1 MCVCQGT
8 LLSYWMTCVCLS
20 GDTVELLDDLCVCQ
34 GTLLSYWMTC
44 VCLSGDTVELLDDLC
59 VFVRGRC

>member
-1 MCVCQGT
+1 
-8 LLSYWMTCVCLS
+8 MTCVCLS
-20 GDTVELLDDLCVCQ
+20 GDAVELLDDLCVCQ

>member
-1 MCVCQGT
+1 M
-8 LLSYWMTCVCLS
+8 CLS

>member
-1 MCVCQGT
+1 M
-8 LLSYWMTCVCLS
+8 CLS
-20 GDTVELLDDLCVCQ
+20 GDTVELLDDLCVFVRGHCD
-34 GTLLSYWMTC
+34 LSYWMTC

>member
-20 GDTVELLDDLCVCQ
+20 GDTVEAHR
-34 GTLLSYWMTC
+34 GTRAA
-44 VCLSGDTVELLDDLC
+44 GKHDPE
-59 VFVRGRC
+59 

>member
-1 MCVCQGT
+1 M
-8 LLSYWMTCVCLS
+8 
-20 GDTVELLDDLCVCQ
+20 CVCQ

-59 VFVRGRC
+59 VFVRDTVELLDDLCVFVRGHCSVTG